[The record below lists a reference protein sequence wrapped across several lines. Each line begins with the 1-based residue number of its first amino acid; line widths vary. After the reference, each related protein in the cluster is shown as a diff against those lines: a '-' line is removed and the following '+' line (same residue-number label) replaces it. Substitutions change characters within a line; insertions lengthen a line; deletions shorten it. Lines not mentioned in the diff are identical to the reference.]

1 MQYRKNY
8 NEIYAHEAAHK
19 RAGGSL
25 AGPIVIEYNGEG
37 IPVGGHVSI
46 KMPKLNQEN
55 PQQTIDEADIVIKSA
70 LAPSDPSSQDLKVAS
85 QAKGLKQKAQKIK
98 AGKLDYY
105 A

>member
-1 MQYRKNY
+1 
-8 NEIYAHEAAHK
+8 
-19 RAGGSL
+19 
-25 AGPIVIEYNGEG
+25 
-37 IPVGGHVSI
+37 
-46 KMPKLNQEN
+46 MPKLNQEN